1 MQAVNP
7 VPLNDSTWVQDMHA
21 THYLQSWS
29 KQGSRP
35 TVIAGGEG
43 SWFWDTDGK
52 RYLDFQSQLVN
63 LSLGHQHPAIVEAIK
78 AQAEKLCYIG
88 PSMGSDVRSELAAL
102 MHEITPGNLTST
114 FFTTGGA
121 AANETAVR
129 LARHYTG
136 RHKIIARYRSYHGA
150 TGGALSL
157 TGDPRHHL
165 TRADMPGIVRMMDPY
180 AYRPP
185 TGHKDP
191 ADCPVCQGAPHL
203 EEILMYED
211 PDSVAAV
218 ILETIVGTNGLIVP
232 PDGYLQSIRATCD
245 RYGILL
251 ICDEVM
257 SGFGRTGKWFACDH
271 WDVVPDIL
279 TGAKGI
285 NSGYVPLGT
294 MTVSEPI
301 AAWLK
306 DRRFPGG
313 LTYAGH
319 PLACASGVAAIRC
332 MQEERTLENAAVMG
346 ELMRAKLMDLAAKH
360 PSIELVKN
368 RSTRKPLVPFA
379 AEGEAAAPMQA
390 MMKYA
395 MDAGLYLSYFSNVI
409 RLTPPLNITE
419 DDLRTGLE
427 ILDRTLTIAD
437 REHSCRPLSPKPQD
451 ISAIGKQREVAGEA
465 RLGRS

>member
-1 MQAVNP
+1 MP
-7 VPLNDSTWVQDMHA
+7 SRDPGWVQDMHVA
-21 THYLQSWS
+21 HYLQSWS
-29 KQGSRP
+29 TQGERP
-35 TVIAGGEG
+35 LVVAGGKG

-63 LSLGHQHPAIVEAIK
+63 LSLGHQHPAIIEAIK
-78 AQAEKLCYIG
+78 AQADKFCYIG
-88 PSMGSDVRSELAAL
+88 PNMGSDVRSELAAL
-102 MHEITPGNLTST
+102 MHEITPGDLTST

-165 TRADMPGIVRMMDPY
+165 TRADMPGVVRMFDPY

-185 TGHKDP
+185 TGHKNP
-191 ADCPVCQGAPHL
+191 ADCPVCQGGPHL

-211 PDSVAAV
+211 PASVAAV
-218 ILETIVGTNGLIVP
+218 IIESVVGTNGLIVP
-232 PDGYLQSIRATCD
+232 PDGYLRSIRETCD
-245 RYGILL
+245 KHGILL

-257 SGFGRTGKWFACDH
+257 SGFGRTGKWFACEH
-271 WDVVPDIL
+271 WEVTPDIL

-294 MTVSEPI
+294 MTVSRPI
-301 AAWLK
+301 AKWLEGHSL
-306 DRRFPGG
+306 PSG

-332 MQEERTLENAAVMG
+332 MREEKILENATTMG
-346 ELMRAKLMDLAAKH
+346 ELMRDELETLAARH
-360 PSIELVKN
+360 PSIGDIRGLGLFNAIELVKN
-368 RSTRKPLVPFA
+368 RDTREPLVPFA
-379 AEGEAAAPMQA
+379 AKGEAAAPMRA
-390 MMKYA
+390 MMQFA

-409 RLTPPLNITE
+409 RLTPPLNITR
-419 DDLRTGLE
+419 DDLMTGLE
-427 ILDRTLTIAD
+427 ILDRTLELAD
-437 REHSCRPLSPKPQD
+437 LEYSDTGS
-451 ISAIGKQREVAGEA
+451 
-465 RLGRS
+465 